1 MRLSVINQYPD
12 LEATGPRL
20 QTLIGEFA
28 ARPKAQFR
36 CLVAFAS
43 EQGLKQ
49 VEDCILDFLR
59 RGGSVYFIVGVDL
72 GGTSR
77 EALERLLS
85 WKRAFPKRVDAR
97 VFSTAD
103 NATIFHPKVYWFDS
117 AERRVVVVGSANATG
132 GGLFRNFEVSL
143 EMELEA
149 AVDSD
154 AFEDLDF
161 LWMTY
166 SSPLPPL
173 SEENLLEVD
182 ASLASRLKSGRA
194 PTDGDA
200 RLPHPLAGLKQ
211 RGAAK
216 STVPTKSRM
225 PTKKATGSAAKAV
238 ELVMDIL
245 EETRQTQVQLPVG
258 ALPFFKAQ
266 PEQRQTVTLHQVFR
280 GSVVKSD
287 LRPFIH
293 LDNNTHRLEIDAI
306 RGLPRPQIIRFWRAF
321 GDPRHV
327 FYEVLLRGTTR
338 FAQLDLLLQNQG
350 TQTRAGARR
359 WLVRG
364 PSTGTTSHKRKS
376 R

>member
-28 ARPKAQFR
+28 DRPRAQFR

-49 VEDCILDFLR
+49 VENSILDFLE
-59 RGGSVYFIVGVDL
+59 RGGAIYFIVGVDL

-97 VFSTAD
+97 VFSTAN

-117 AERRVVVVGSANATG
+117 PERRVVVVGSANATA
-132 GGLFRNFEVSL
+132 GGLVRNFEVSL
-143 EMELEA
+143 EMELEP

-173 SEENLLEVD
+173 SEDNLLEVD
-182 ASLASRLKSGRA
+182 ASLVARLRSGRP

-200 RLPHPLAGLKQ
+200 ALPHPLAGLKG
-211 RGAAK
+211 RTPAK
-216 STVPTKSRM
+216 PKVP
-225 PTKKATGSAAKAV
+225 PKKAAGLAGAL

-266 PEQRQTVTLHQVFR
+266 PKRRQSINLHQVFR

-293 LDNNTHRLEIDAI
+293 LDNNTHRIEIDAL
-306 RGLPRPQIIRFWRAF
+306 RGLPRPQIIRFWRAS
-321 GDPRHV
+321 GDSRNVH
-327 FYEVLLRGTTR
+327 YEVLLRGTTR
-338 FAQLDLLLQNQG
+338 YAELDALLQSKG
-350 TQTRAGARR
+350 MQTRAGARR
-359 WLVRG
+359 WLVRS
-364 PSTGTTSHKRKS
+364 PSTGTASTKGKS

>member
-28 ARPKAQFR
+28 DRPKAQFR

-49 VEDCILDFLR
+49 VESSILDFLK
-59 RGGSVYFIVGVDL
+59 RGGSIYFIVGVDL

-117 AERRVVVVGSANATG
+117 TERRVVVVGSANATA
-132 GGLFRNFEVSL
+132 GGLVRNFEVSL

-173 SEENLLEVD
+173 TEDNLLEVD
-182 ASLASRLKSGRA
+182 ASLVARLKSGRP

-200 RLPHPLAGLKQ
+200 ALPHPLAGLK
-211 RGAAK
+211 GMTPVK
-216 STVPTKSRM
+216 PPVKPKVH
-225 PTKKATGSAAKAV
+225 PKKAAALVGAL

-266 PEQRQTVTLHQVFR
+266 PERRQSVNLHQVFR

-306 RGLPRPQIIRFWRAF
+306 RGLPRPQIIRFWRASA
-321 GDPRHV
+321 DSRNV
-327 FYEVLLRGTTR
+327 QYEVLLRGTTR
-338 FAQLDLLLQNQG
+338 YAELDALLQSKG

-364 PSTGTTSHKRKS
+364 PSTGTASTKGKTR
-376 R
+376 

>member
-12 LEATGPRL
+12 LQATGPRIRAL
-20 QTLIGEFA
+20 MGEFSD
-28 ARPKAQFR
+28 RPKAQFR

-43 EQGLKQ
+43 ESGLRQ
-49 VEDCILDFLR
+49 VENSVLRFLA
-59 RGGSVYFIVGVDL
+59 RGGSIFFIVGVDL

-103 NATIFHPKVYWFDS
+103 NVRVFHPKVYWFDS
-117 AERRVVVVGSANATG
+117 AERRVVVVGSANATS
-132 GGLFRNFEVSL
+132 GGLVKNFEVSL

-149 AVDSD
+149 AVDND

-173 SEENLLEVD
+173 SEANLIELD
-182 ASLASRLKSGRA
+182 ASLMQRLKAGGLPTGGRA
-194 PTDGDA
+194 TI
-200 RLPHPLAGLKQ
+200 PHPLAGMV
-211 RGAAK
+211 RGLPVRRK
-216 STVPTKSRM
+216 V
-225 PTKKATGSAAKAV
+225 PTKKAAAPARAL

-258 ALPFFKAQ
+258 ALPFFQAD
-266 PEQRQTVTLHQVFR
+266 PSRHRRVTLHQVFR
-280 GSVVKSD
+280 GRIVKSD

-293 LDNNTHRLEIDAI
+293 LGNNTHRLEVDAI
-306 RGLPRPQIIRFWRAF
+306 RGLPRPQIIRFWRAA
-321 GDPRHV
+321 GDSRNIH
-327 FYEVLLRGTTR
+327 YEVLLRGTTR
-338 FAQLDLLLQNQG
+338 YAELNELLQRTG

-364 PSTGTTSHKRKS
+364 PSTASATSTTGNS

>member
-1 MRLSVINQYPD
+1 MRLSVINQYPA
-12 LEATGPRL
+12 LKTTAHRL

-28 ARPKAQFR
+28 DRPKAQFR

-43 EQGLKQ
+43 EQGLQQ
-49 VEDCILDFLR
+49 VEDCVLDFLK
-59 RGGSVYFIVGVDL
+59 RGGSIYFIVGVDL

-85 WKRAFPKRVDAR
+85 WKRAFPRRVDAR

-117 AERRVVVVGSANATG
+117 TERRVVIVGSANATT
-132 GGLFRNFEVSL
+132 GGLLKNFEVSL
-143 EMELEA
+143 EMELEP

-173 SEENLLEVD
+173 SESNLLEVD
-182 ASLASRLKSGRA
+182 ASLAARLKSGRP
-194 PTDGDA
+194 PTDGNA
-200 RLPHPLAGLKQ
+200 SLPHPLDGL
-211 RGAAK
+211 RRASPAK
-216 STVPTKSRM
+216 PKPPPR
-225 PTKKATGSAAKAV
+225 KATRIAGAV

-258 ALPFFKAQ
+258 ALPFFNAE
-266 PEQRQTVTLHQVFR
+266 PERRQSINLHQVFR
-280 GSVVKSD
+280 GDVVKSD
-287 LRPFIH
+287 KRPFIH
-293 LDNNTHRLEIDAI
+293 LKNNTHRLEIDAI
-306 RGLPRPQIIRFWRAF
+306 RGLPRPQIVRFWHATSDSRNV
-321 GDPRHV
+321 H
-327 FYEVLLRGTTR
+327 YEILLRGTTR
-338 FAQLDLLLQNQG
+338 YAELDSLLHSAG
-350 TQTRAGARR
+350 RQTRAGARR

-364 PSTGTTSHKRKS
+364 PSAGSLSMKRNS

>member
-28 ARPKAQFR
+28 AQPKAQFR

-49 VEDCILDFLR
+49 VEDCIFDFLQ
-59 RGGSVYFIVGVDL
+59 RGGSIYFIVGVDL

-103 NATIFHPKVYWFDS
+103 NTTIFHPKVYWFDS
-117 AERRVVVVGSANATG
+117 TERRVVVVGSANATG
-132 GGLFRNFEVSL
+132 GGFFRNFEVSL
-143 EMELEA
+143 EVELEA

-173 SEENLLEVD
+173 SESNLLEVD
-182 ASLASRLKSGRA
+182 PSLVARLKSGHT
-194 PTDGDA
+194 PTDGDGS
-200 RLPHPLAGLKQ
+200 LPHPLAGLK
-211 RGAAK
+211 GAGPAK
-216 STVPTKSRM
+216 PQVPL
-225 PTKKATGSAAKAV
+225 KKATGLAGAV

-258 ALPFFKAQ
+258 ALPFFNAE
-266 PEQRQTVTLHQVFR
+266 PERRQSINLHQVFR
-280 GSVVKSD
+280 GNVVKSD

-306 RGLPRPQIIRFWRAF
+306 RGLPRPQIIRFWHASS
-321 GDPRHV
+321 DPRNV
-327 FYEVLLRGTTR
+327 YYEVLLLGTTR
-338 FAQLDLLLQNQG
+338 YAELDSLLQSKG

-359 WLVRG
+359 WLVRNT
-364 PSTGTTSHKRKS
+364 STGSASTKGKS

>member
-12 LEATGPRL
+12 LKATAPRL

-28 ARPKAQFR
+28 DRPKAQFR

-43 EQGLKQ
+43 EQGLQQ
-49 VEDCILDFLR
+49 VEDCVLDFLK
-59 RGGSVYFIVGVDL
+59 RGGSIYFIVGVDL

-77 EALERLLS
+77 QALERLLS
-85 WKRAFPKRVDAR
+85 WKRAFPRRVDAR

-117 AERRVVVVGSANATG
+117 TERRVVIVGSANATM
-132 GGLFRNFEVSL
+132 GGLLKNFEVSL
-143 EMELEA
+143 EMELEP

-173 SEENLLEVD
+173 SESNLLEVD
-182 ASLASRLKSGRA
+182 ASLVARLKSGRP
-194 PTDGDA
+194 PTDGNA
-200 RLPHPLAGLKQ
+200 SLPHPLAGLRKA
-211 RGAAK
+211 GPAK
-216 STVPTKSRM
+216 PKVPS
-225 PTKKATGSAAKAV
+225 KKATDIAGAV

-258 ALPFFKAQ
+258 ALPFFNAE
-266 PEQRQTVTLHQVFR
+266 PERRQSINLHQVFR
-280 GSVVKSD
+280 GNVVKTD
-287 LRPFIH
+287 KRPFIH
-293 LDNNTHRLEIDAI
+293 LENNTHRLEIDAI
-306 RGLPRPQIIRFWRAF
+306 RGLPRPQIVRFWHSTSDSRNV
-321 GDPRHV
+321 H
-327 FYEVLLRGTTR
+327 YEIVLRGTNR
-338 FAQLDLLLQNQG
+338 YAALDSLLHSAG
-350 TQTRAGARR
+350 RQTRAGARR

-364 PSTGTTSHKRKS
+364 PSTGSVSTKRNS

>member
-20 QTLIGEFA
+20 QKLIGEFA
-28 ARPKAQFR
+28 DRPKAQFR

-49 VEDCILDFLR
+49 VEDCVLDFLK
-59 RGGSVYFIVGVDL
+59 RGGSIYFIVGVDL

-85 WKRAFPKRVDAR
+85 WKRAFPKRVDTR

-117 AERRVVVVGSANATG
+117 TERRVVVVGSANATG
-132 GGLFRNFEVSL
+132 GGLLRNFEVSL

-149 AVDSD
+149 GVDSD

-173 SEENLLEVD
+173 SEKNLLEVD
-182 ASLASRLKSGRA
+182 ASLVARLKSGRP

-200 RLPHPLAGLKQ
+200 SLPHPLAGVK
-211 RGAAK
+211 GVIPAK
-216 STVPTKSRM
+216 PKMAPR
-225 PTKKATGSAAKAV
+225 KATGLTGAV

-245 EETRQTQVQLPVG
+245 EETRQTQVQLPVD
-258 ALPFFKAQ
+258 ALPFFNAD
-266 PEQRQTVTLHQVFR
+266 PVRRQSINLHQVFR
-280 GSVVKSD
+280 GNVVKSD

-293 LDNNTHRLEIDAI
+293 LGNNTHRLEIDAI
-306 RGLPRPQIIRFWRAF
+306 RGLPRPQIIRFWRAS
-321 GDPRHV
+321 GDPPNV
-327 FYEVLLRGTTR
+327 YYEVLLRGTTGY
-338 FAQLDLLLQNQG
+338 AELDSLLQRKG

-359 WLVRG
+359 WLVRS
-364 PSTGTTSHKRKS
+364 PSTGSASTKGKS